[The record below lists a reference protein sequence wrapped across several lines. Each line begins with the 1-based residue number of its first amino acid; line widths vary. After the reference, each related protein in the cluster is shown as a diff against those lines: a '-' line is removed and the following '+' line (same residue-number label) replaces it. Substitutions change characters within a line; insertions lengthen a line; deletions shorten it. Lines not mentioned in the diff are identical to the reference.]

1 MKFISKSKNF
11 TGKFF
16 LTSIMVVIAVASV
29 AINSNA
35 HAANISFNTPRD
47 CNSNAV
53 MYCGATSLSQL
64 QSQYYHGVAGYSGNG
79 GKAYSIQDIYHAF
92 GISPNDISNMSN
104 NAVAGYVTKS
114 GNVYLANGKLVATDV
129 MTAGRTDFPGS
140 TKVKY
145 GATTFYER
153 PPRVSF
159 ESNSIS
165 AYVVM
170 VNGTFRFAILSSCGN
185 PVTGHAIPKPT
196 PTPTRKPTPTPT
208 PHHYACVNYACVQ
221 VTGAGGNTCSS
232 NANCQPAHHYACV
245 NYACVQVTG
254 AGGNTCSSNTN
265 CQPKPTICTPTPTPY
280 SNW

>member
-1 MKFISKSKNF
+1 MKISSGTKNF
-11 TGKFF
+11 TGKFI
-16 LTSIMVVIAVASV
+16 LISVMVATAVAGV
-29 AINSNA
+29 ATNNNA

-47 CNSNAV
+47 CDSNAV

-64 QSQYYHGVAGYSGNG
+64 QNQYSHGVAGYSGNG
-79 GKAYSIQDIYHAF
+79 GKSYSIQDIYHATPF
-92 GISPNDISNMSN
+92 GISPSDISNMSN
-104 NAVAGYVTKS
+104 DAVAGYVTKN
-114 GNVYLANGKLVATDV
+114 GDVYLANGKLVATDA
-129 MTAGRTDFPGS
+129 MTAGRSDIPGS

-159 ESNSIS
+159 VSNSIS

-208 PHHYACVNYACVQ
+208 R
-221 VTGAGGNTCSS
+221 
-232 NANCQPAHHYACV
+232 
-245 NYACVQVTG
+245 
-254 AGGNTCSSNTN
+254 
-265 CQPKPTICTPTPTPY
+265 KPTPTPTQAPY
-280 SNW
+280 NW